1 MSQTSPNLPPE
12 AVAMQQAVVENRTW
26 FMVLGII
33 LVILGM
39 VAIIFPLMATIAAK
53 IFLGWLFLIGG
64 VVQVVHAFST
74 QKWGAFI
81 LNLLIGVLYVV
92 AGAYLA
98 FLPLSGILTLT
109 IVLAALFIAEGV
121 LQVIMA
127 FRVRDHGGW
136 GWMLFSGV
144 VAIAVGV
151 LIWMNFP
158 GSAAWALGLLAG
170 VNMIT
175 SGWAFIF
182 LATAAGKMA
191 GGTPK
196 AA

>member
-1 MSQTSPNLPPE
+1 
-12 AVAMQQAVVENRTW
+12 MQQAVVEHRTW
-26 FMVLGII
+26 FMVLGIA
-33 LVILGM
+33 LVILG
-39 VAIIFPLMATIAAK
+39 VIAIIFPFMTTIAAK

-64 VVQVVHAFST
+64 VIQVFHAFST
-74 QKWGAFI
+74 QKWGAFF

-98 FLPLSGILTLT
+98 FLPLAGILTLT
-109 IVLAALFIAEGV
+109 ILLAALFVAEGV
-121 LQVIMA
+121 LQIIMA

-136 GWMLFSGV
+136 GWLLFSGI

-151 LIWMNFP
+151 LIWANLP
-158 GSAAWALGLLAG
+158 SSAVWAIGLLVG

-182 LATAAGKMA
+182 LTIAAGK
-191 GGTPK
+191 
-196 AA
+196 AAK

>member
-26 FMVLGII
+26 FMVLGIA
-33 LVILGM
+33 LVILGI
-39 VAIIFPLMATIAAK
+39 VAIIFPFMTTIAAK

-64 VVQVVHAFST
+64 VVEVIHAFST
-74 QKWGAFI
+74 QKWSAFF

-92 AGAYLA
+92 VGAYLA

-127 FRVRDHGGW
+127 FRVRGHGGW

-144 VAIAVGV
+144 VAIAVGIM
-151 LIWMNFP
+151 IWANLP
-158 GSAAWALGLLAG
+158 SSAVWAIGLLVG

-182 LATAAGKMA
+182 LASAAGKMA

-196 AA
+196 PA